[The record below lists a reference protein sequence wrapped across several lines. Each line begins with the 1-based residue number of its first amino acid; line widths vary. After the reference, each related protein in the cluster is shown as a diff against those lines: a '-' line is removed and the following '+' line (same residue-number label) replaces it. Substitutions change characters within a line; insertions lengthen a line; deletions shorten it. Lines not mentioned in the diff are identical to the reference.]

1 MMEETEIVFEVQ
13 NLSKEFKTFDSS
25 GKTEIVKAIKN
36 VSFSVNLG
44 NTLGIVGESGS
55 GKSTIGR
62 CVLGLTKIS
71 SGEII
76 LGGRKI
82 NYTNK
87 KDIYDFR
94 KKIQIVFQNP
104 QRSFNPVYNIRTSV
118 GESLNVRKE
127 WSKEKKKN
135 RIEEVLDA
143 VKLQEDLRSR
153 LPEQLSGGQL
163 QRAAIARAIAP
174 EPNLIF
180 LDEPTSSLD
189 LSVRSEVLKL
199 LSELQKNLKITYVFV
214 SHDLEVVRAIADD
227 MIVMFRGEIVEKGSS
242 ENVFKNPSN
251 EYTKKLLEA
260 SEFTWL
266 VGEQKH
272 N

>member
-1 MMEETEIVFEVQ
+1 MKDETGVVFEVH

-87 KDIYDFR
+87 YID
-94 KKIQIVFQNP
+94 
-104 QRSFNPVYNIRTSV
+104 
-118 GESLNVRKE
+118 
-127 WSKEKKKN
+127 
-135 RIEEVLDA
+135 
-143 VKLQEDLRSR
+143 
-153 LPEQLSGGQL
+153 
-163 QRAAIARAIAP
+163 
-174 EPNLIF
+174 
-180 LDEPTSSLD
+180 
-189 LSVRSEVLKL
+189 
-199 LSELQKNLKITYVFV
+199 
-214 SHDLEVVRAIADD
+214 
-227 MIVMFRGEIVEKGSS
+227 
-242 ENVFKNPSN
+242 
-251 EYTKKLLEA
+251 
-260 SEFTWL
+260 
-266 VGEQKH
+266 
-272 N
+272 